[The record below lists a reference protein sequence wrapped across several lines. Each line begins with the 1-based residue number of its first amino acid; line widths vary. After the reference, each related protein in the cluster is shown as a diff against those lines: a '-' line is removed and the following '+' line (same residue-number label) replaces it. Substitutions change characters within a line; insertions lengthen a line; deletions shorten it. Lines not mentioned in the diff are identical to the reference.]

1 MSTPPPPSDLAPAEA
16 EIVGD
21 DPLAA
26 ELSAAGPGHA
36 LRDAGEREPT
46 LRQHAA
52 RILWPAFLAAGALEM
67 LTFAVID
74 PGDLRWFGAAP
85 IEWSA
90 PAVYTV
96 TFFIFW
102 AGVATSGALTTLLSL
117 PARDVNALDAA
128 AGHGVRADHPRAVGR
143 REAPMDDPLAPPAG
157 R

>member
-1 MSTPPPPSDLAPAEA
+1 MSASPPPSNPAPAETD
-16 EIVGD
+16 IVGD

-26 ELSAAGPGHA
+26 ELSAAGSGPA
-36 LRDAGEREPT
+36 LRNAGEREPT
-46 LRQHAA
+46 LRQHVA

-117 PARDVNALDAA
+117 PARDVNAFDAE
-128 AGHGVRADHPRAVGR
+128 AGHVVRVDLPRAVGR
-143 REAPMDDPLAPPAG
+143 REAPMDDQLAPPAG